1 MKRKF
6 KNTDYPTDRFGIY
19 DFETEEIK
27 TLKGEKLTASKPT
40 KQVSV
45 SFKNYLYLDTD
56 SLKILKNNGISDF
69 EIGLLLLMCSN
80 LAFNSNVAMNDE
92 GVPHTSK
99 SIAEMLGQT
108 PQAVR
113 RKLRKLEQI
122 GVIKKTNI
130 PGNRD
135 LGKVYLVNPNLI
147 RRGKNFGDFLLRI
160 FTDFVPEG
168 KDTDKLLLVEE

>member
-6 KNTDYPTDRFGIY
+6 K
-19 DFETEEIK
+19 TEEYPADKYGIFDK
-27 TLKGEKLTASKPT
+27 ETGEPIELDYGKIIASKPT

-56 SLKILKNNGISDF
+56 RLKILKNNSISDF

-80 LAFNSNVAMNDE
+80 LAFNSNIAMTDE

-99 SIAEMLGQT
+99 SIAEMLDQT

-113 RKLRKLEQI
+113 RKLRKLEQK

-135 LGKVYLVNPNLI
+135 LGKVYLVNPYLI

-160 FTDFVPEG
+160 FTDFIPEG
-168 KDTDKLLLVEE
+168 KDTDKPLLLQ